1 MKIKFIFICALILSI
16 GCRHK
21 TTWTEDYKVTIK
33 DSLLKAF
40 KIRNRSDK
48 KFTKSW
54 DCIITKLEK
63 SYPNKIPKSGVPLDT
78 LMEIDADCCSDC
90 LKL

>member
-1 MKIKFIFICALILSI
+1 MKIKFIFICAVILLI
-16 GCRHK
+16 GCKHT
-21 TTWTEDYKVTIK
+21 TTWTTNYKITVR
-33 DSLLKAF
+33 DSLLSAF
-40 KIRNRSDK
+40 KIQNRKDK

-54 DCIITKLEK
+54 DCIIIKLEK

-78 LMEIDADCCSDC
+78 LIKMSADCCSDC